1 MDNIPLIAQKGVS
14 PPDTPGRNKSNPRAN
29 AGNCRIGM
37 TIDEAAEYTG
47 IGRNTLRQ
55 LVSWGKIPVL
65 RIGRKSIIR
74 TDLLDSLMEI
84 NQGRNLLDCNQV
96 RHVD

>member
-1 MDNIPLIAQKGVS
+1 MNNMTLTAPKGVS
-14 PPDTPGRNKSNPRAN
+14 PPDTSGRNKSNSHAN

-74 TDLLDSLMEI
+74 TDLLDRFMEI
-84 NQGRNLLDCNQV
+84 NQGCNLLDRNQV
-96 RHVD
+96 RHVE

>member
-1 MDNIPLIAQKGVS
+1 MDNITLIAQKGVS
-14 PPDTPGRNKSNPRAN
+14 PPDTPGRNKSTPRAN

-74 TDLLDSLMEI
+74 TDLLDSFMEI

-96 RHVD
+96 RHVE

>member
-1 MDNIPLIAQKGVS
+1 MNSMTLTAQKGVS
-14 PPDTPGRNKSNPRAN
+14 PPDTPGRNKSNSHAN
-29 AGNCRIGM
+29 AGNCKIGM

-74 TDLLDSLMEI
+74 TDLLDRFMEI
-84 NQGRNLLDCNQV
+84 NQGHNLLDHNQV
-96 RHVD
+96 RHVE